1 MGNIGKRRGYFKGYL
16 TNMRDCE
23 ERNRNENEKMRGG
36 CICSHDAI
44 NSPIQTFY
52 MLRYTLDAR
61 CLKFLI

>member
-1 MGNIGKRRGYFKGYL
+1 
-16 TNMRDCE
+16 MRDCE